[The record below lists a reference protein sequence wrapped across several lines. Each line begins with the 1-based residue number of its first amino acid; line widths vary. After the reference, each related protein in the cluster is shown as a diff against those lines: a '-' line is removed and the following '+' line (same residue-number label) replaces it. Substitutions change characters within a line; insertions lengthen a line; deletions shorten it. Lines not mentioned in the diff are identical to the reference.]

1 MLLLLPNEV
10 LRKIINYL
18 DIKNLKKICLINRL
32 INSLNYKYFLIPY
45 KIYFDFFSKHIP
57 PSLMCDE
64 IKDWIEYF
72 DYTKLEYLID
82 LSNTFDNIPI
92 KKKYVYKK
100 TVPFYYDII
109 NFDMKKE
116 IKYLKVHK
124 IYNIQRAIFNKI
136 KKNNY
141 QVLALIY

>member
-45 KIYFDFFSKHIP
+45 KIYFDFFGKNMS
-57 PSLMCDE
+57 PSLLCDE
-64 IKDWIEYF
+64 IKDWIEYLN
-72 DYTKLEYLID
+72 YKKLEYLID
-82 LSNTFDNIPI
+82 LSNTFDNMPI
-92 KKKYVYKK
+92 KKDYIYKK
-100 TVPFYYDII
+100 TVPFYYNLIDFNI
-109 NFDMKKE
+109 NKE